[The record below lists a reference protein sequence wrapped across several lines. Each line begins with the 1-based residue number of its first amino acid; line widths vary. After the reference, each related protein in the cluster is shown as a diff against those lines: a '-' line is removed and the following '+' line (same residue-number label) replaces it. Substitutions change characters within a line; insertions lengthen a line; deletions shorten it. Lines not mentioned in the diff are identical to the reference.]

1 VRQLDP
7 SASFVVVAT
16 TASFASPWLVVA
28 FGAFEL
34 KQLLLR
40 WLEKFL
46 LLERLE

>member
-1 VRQLDP
+1 MRQLNP

-28 FGAFEL
+28 FGAFEF
-34 KQLLLR
+34 KQHLLH
-40 WLEKFL
+40 WLEHL